1 MSEPPMK
8 LTAHAFPLSMRSLAV
23 VGLLAL
29 LATGCGE
36 GDQVPDAPGY
46 PTTDGN
52 GYGRDDTV
60 PLPGTRPVDGAEETP
75 EADDEGPEG

>member
-1 MSEPPMK
+1 MK
-8 LTAHAFPLSMRSLAV
+8 FTAHIRPRVVRPLAMAGLLCLLTA
-23 VGLLAL
+23 
-29 LATGCGE
+29 GCGE

-46 PTTDGN
+46 PTTEGN

-75 EADDEGPEG
+75 EADDDGPEG